1 MKKLSLLFFP
11 LRLPSLSFII
21 ATAAAIVLPPPTLT
35 NATIFPRVPSHFPC
49 DCYLVSGEDPGYFT
63 SYKFYDF
70 RDVPLPH
77 SLNSGAYS
85 PSDSSLWEA
94 ESVPLSQTPFQID
107 WRVQSWGRDNALDSI
122 VPMINS
128 GSNAFFAKHPNQPD
142 TTQLVLRTTRYAEY
156 SSTAEIES
164 QHGNFFH
171 CSIRVRMRLMSREAI
186 TRSPDD
192 EEPDVNDVPKGACAG
207 IFTYRSATC
216 ESDVEFL
223 TSDPP
228 NTIHYAN
235 QPDYDNDNDFII
247 PNASSIVT
255 DVPVP
260 WSEWTTH
267 RMDWLSD
274 GTLWYADD
282 ELQANI
288 TKSVPDRPSIIAM
301 NLWSDG
307 GLWTGDM
314 RIDESV
320 YMGIEWIE
328 IAFNTSTA
336 GNSPIET
343 DQRHRH
349 RPSDWGEGNGI
360 GNRTRTRT
368 SRQSQS
374 RRSKR
379 QSSGDDAGARCERP
393 CYLDNMQYY

>member
-1 MKKLSLLFFP
+1 MKKLCLSLFP
-11 LRLPSLSFII
+11 ILSFII
-21 ATAAAIVLPPPTLT
+21 PPALSIVLPPADIP
-35 NATIFPRVPSHFPC
+35 NIAPRVPSHFPC

-63 SYKFYDF
+63 DYKFWDF
-70 RDVPLPH
+70 RNVPLPH

-85 PSDSSLWEA
+85 PSEQSRWET

-107 WRVQSWGRDNALDSI
+107 WRVQSWGRDSALDSI
-122 VPMINS
+122 IPMINAD
-128 GSNAFFAKHPNQPD
+128 SNAFFAKHPNRPE
-142 TTQLVLRTTRYAEY
+142 TSLLVLRTTRYQEY

-171 CSIRVRMRLMSREAI
+171 CSIRVRMRLMSRDAI
-186 TRSPDD
+186 TRRPWDQSPGI
-192 EEPDVNDVPKGACAG
+192 NDVPKGACAG

-247 PNASSIVT
+247 PGASSIVT
-255 DVPVP
+255 NVPAP
-260 WSEWTTH
+260 WSAWTTH
-267 RMDWLSD
+267 RMDWLRD
-274 GTLWYADD
+274 ETLWYADD
-282 ELQANI
+282 ELQANV

-307 GLWTGDM
+307 GMWTGDM
-314 RIDESV
+314 EVDESV

-336 GNSPIET
+336 GDSPIET

-349 RPSDWGEGNGI
+349 RPSRKGNDK
-360 GNRTRTRT
+360 RTPHPH
-368 SRQSQS
+368 
-374 RRSKR
+374 RRKR
-379 QSSGDDAGARCERP
+379 QTSGDDAGARHAGHGRGV
-393 CYLDNMQYY
+393 